1 MSDRIAIVTG
11 GTRGLGFAISQA
23 LATEGLHVFMVYRRN
38 TGAAEEALSQI
49 TKSGGQASIHQV
61 DVGEPAQVAAFV
73 SQTVSQHGGIDVLV
87 HSAFRSGRPAAKTH
101 ELDIEAWQEDL
112 ATNLTGAFIVSR
124 ACLSSMLERKSGRI
138 IFIGSLAAR
147 GERGRVAY
155 TVAKNGVVGL
165 AKTIAQEYAR
175 DGITANVV
183 SPGYIDAGAFVSLD
197 EKVKT
202 AAAKQVPQ
210 RRLGTASEVAKAVV
224 YFASEDSAYT
234 TGQVLNVNGGV
245 FSS

>member
-11 GTRGLGFAISQA
+11 GTRGIGFAISQA
-23 LATEGLHVFMVYRRN
+23 LAAEGLHVFMVYRRN
-38 TGAAEEALSQI
+38 LDAAEEALRQI
-49 TKSGGQASIHQV
+49 ADLGGHACIHQV
-61 DVGEPAQVAAFV
+61 DVSQPPQVAAFV
-73 SQTVSQHGGIDVLV
+73 ASIVSQHGGIDVLV

-101 ELDIEAWQEDL
+101 ELDVAAWQEDL
-112 ATNLTGAFIVSR
+112 ATNWTGAFVVSR
-124 ACLSSMLERKSGRI
+124 ACLPSMLERKSGRI
-138 IFIGSLAAR
+138 VFIGSLAAR

-155 TVAKNGVVGL
+155 AVAKNGVVGL

-183 SPGYIDAGAFVSLD
+183 SPGYIDAGAFVTLD

-210 RRLGTASEVAKAVV
+210 RRLGTAGEVAKAVV
-224 YFASEDSAYT
+224 YFASEESAYT